1 MGSSDACPNDDAVES
16 ELIVVD
22 GQRVGA
28 VHDRMARATRSG
40 MHMIS
45 VEACRE

>member
-28 VHDRMARATRSG
+28 VHDRARATRSG

-45 VEACRE
+45 VEACRK

>member
-28 VHDRMARATRSG
+28 VHDRMHGPRD
-40 MHMIS
+40 
-45 VEACRE
+45 RERT